1 MNAQAPRPLRV
12 VLIEDSDVL
21 RALLSGMLGGVDML
35 EIVGSADNEA
45 DGLLVLRRERPDLV
59 IVDLELRAGSG
70 LGLLAALQ
78 SAPERFGSP
87 RAVVFSNHA
96 HVVIQAKCRV
106 LGAVAFFDKSFQMD
120 ELLFFVEGEAGARG
134 ASRAKMDA

>member
-12 VLIEDSDVL
+12 VLIEDSEVL
-21 RALLSGMLGGVDML
+21 RDLLSGMLGGIDRL
-35 EIVGSADNEA
+35 EIVGCADNEA
-45 DGLLVLRRERPDLV
+45 DSLVVLRRERPDLV

-70 LGLLAALQ
+70 LGVLAAIQ
-78 SAPERFGSP
+78 AAPERFGAP

-96 HVVIQAKCRV
+96 HAVVQAKCRM

-120 ELLFFVEGEAGARG
+120 ELLFFVEGEAGAR
-134 ASRAKMDA
+134 AAATA

>member
-12 VLIEDSDVL
+12 VLIEDSEVL
-21 RALLSGMLGGVDML
+21 RDLLSGMLGGIDRL

-45 DGLLVLRRERPDLV
+45 DSLVALRRERPDLV

-70 LGLLAALQ
+70 LGVLAAIQ
-78 SAPERFGSP
+78 AAPERFGAP

-96 HVVIQAKCRV
+96 HAVVQAKCRM
-106 LGAVAFFDKSFQMD
+106 LGAAAFFDKSFQMD
-120 ELLFFVEGEAGARG
+120 ELLFFVEGEAGAR
-134 ASRAKMDA
+134 AAATA